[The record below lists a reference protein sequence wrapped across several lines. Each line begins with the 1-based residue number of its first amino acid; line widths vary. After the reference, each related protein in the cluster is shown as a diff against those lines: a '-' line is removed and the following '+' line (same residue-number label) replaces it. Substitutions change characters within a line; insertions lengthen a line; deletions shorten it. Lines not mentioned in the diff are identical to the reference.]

1 MVFAKTARTAVV
13 AAALLLVPVAA
24 RAQFTSYTDL
34 GSFLGAVGNNG
45 TDSYAGFDISQQT
58 FGPLNR
64 SAGAYGYTVS
74 TTNTG
79 FFGAGSA
86 GDPWLSTNTA
96 TDLVTFNNFGG
107 GIFGIGG
114 NFFTSNI
121 SGNWVSGDITLEAQ
135 DINGLTSSVTL
146 FSTTTSTFYAFS
158 SAFAIVSLKVSS
170 VQPTGGFLWPTIDN
184 LVLAEAGSNQEVVPE
199 PATMTLLA
207 TGLAGLVGARRRR
220 RASQH

>member
-1 MVFAKTARTAVV
+1 
-13 AAALLLVPVAA
+13 
-24 RAQFTSYTDL
+24 
-34 GSFLGAVGNNG
+34 VGNNG
-45 TDSYAGFDISQQT
+45 TDTYAGFDLSQQT
-58 FGPLNR
+58 FGPLDR

-74 TTNTG
+74 TTNTT
-79 FFGAGSA
+79 FFGAGTV

-96 TDLVTFNNFGG
+96 TDMVTFNNFGG

-158 SAFAIVSLKVSS
+158 STFAIVSLKVSS
-170 VQPTGGFLWPTIDN
+170 VQPPITQGFLWPTIDN

-207 TGLAGLVGARRRR
+207 TGLAGIAGARRRR
-220 RASQH
+220 RQSQS

>member
-1 MVFAKTARTAVV
+1 MVFAKTARAAVV
-13 AAALLLVPVAA
+13 ARALLLVPLRRGHSSPA
-24 RAQFTSYTDL
+24 TTDL
-34 GSFLGAVGNNG
+34 GSFLGAVG
-45 TDSYAGFDISQQT
+45 QQRHGQLRRLRHLPADLRPPQS
-58 FGPLNR
+58 GP
-64 SAGAYGYTVS
+64 AGAYGYTVS

-170 VQPTGGFLWPTIDN
+170 VQPTGGFLWRPSTTSSSPKRVRI
-184 LVLAEAGSNQEVVPE
+184 
-199 PATMTLLA
+199 
-207 TGLAGLVGARRRR
+207 RRSFRSR
-220 RASQH
+220 PR

>member
-1 MVFAKTARTAVV
+1 MLFAKSARAAV
-13 AAALLLVPVAA
+13 AALVLSLAPALAS
-24 RAQFTSYTDL
+24 AQFTGYTDL
-34 GSFLGAVGNNG
+34 GAFLGAVGNNG
-45 TDSYAGFDISQQT
+45 TDTYAGFDISQQT

-74 TTNTG
+74 TTNTS
-79 FFGAGSA
+79 FFGAGTV

-96 TDLVTFNNFGG
+96 TDMVTFNNFGG

-158 SAFAIVSLKVSS
+158 STFAIVSLKVSS
-170 VQPTGGFLWPTIDN
+170 VQPIGGGFLWPTIDN
-184 LVLAEAGSNQEVVPE
+184 LVLAEAGDNQEVVPE

-207 TGLAGLVGARRRR
+207 TGLAGLVGAKRRRR
-220 RASQH
+220 LN